1 MWPNILLI
9 IIIIVV
15 YNIVKSKNAEKRK
28 LTEARD
34 ELINDVLN
42 EITRN
47 AKNWYCIGVGLDRVY
62 CDYPAGS
69 YEYPSQKFSWG
80 LDSNTVVAYDRRGYP
95 IHVYD
100 FNEHNYV
107 VSITAKE
114 AIANAIAQ
122 RLVAKLFTI
131 QLWITTPT
139 RLLEFLSVGQRE
151 PTALKF
157 SAINCCLMKKRLLIE
172 KTQSDGYKGII

>member
-80 LDSNTVVAYDRRGYP
+80 LDSNTVVAYDSRGYP

-122 RLVAKLFTI
+122 RFGGKVIHYTTMDHDTYSPAGVLVGGSTGTNGFKVFSNQLLLDEKALVDRENAKR
-131 QLWITTPT
+131 W
-139 RLLEFLSVGQRE
+139 V
-151 PTALKF
+151 
-157 SAINCCLMKKRLLIE
+157 
-172 KTQSDGYKGII
+172 

>member
-47 AKNWYCIGVGLDRVY
+47 AKNM
-62 CDYPAGS
+62 
-69 YEYPSQKFSWG
+69 
-80 LDSNTVVAYDRRGYP
+80 
-95 IHVYD
+95 
-100 FNEHNYV
+100 
-107 VSITAKE
+107 SI
-114 AIANAIAQ
+114 
-122 RLVAKLFTI
+122 
-131 QLWITTPT
+131 
-139 RLLEFLSVGQRE
+139 LLKSSVGG
-151 PTALKF
+151 
-157 SAINCCLMKKRLLIE
+157 LIL
-172 KTQSDGYKGII
+172 TR

>member
-47 AKNWYCIGVGLDRVY
+47 AKIGIV
-62 CDYPAGS
+62 
-69 YEYPSQKFSWG
+69 
-80 LDSNTVVAYDRRGYP
+80 
-95 IHVYD
+95 
-100 FNEHNYV
+100 
-107 VSITAKE
+107 
-114 AIANAIAQ
+114 
-122 RLVAKLFTI
+122 
-131 QLWITTPT
+131 
-139 RLLEFLSVGQRE
+139 
-151 PTALKF
+151 
-157 SAINCCLMKKRLLIE
+157 
-172 KTQSDGYKGII
+172 